1 MLNQAYNLLD
11 KEDKKKGF
19 VVVSIVAFQ
28 ALLEVTGAASIIPL
42 LILFLGSS
50 GQGESETIQSLSNQM
65 YDFGVPRD
73 VEFLPAFIGGLL
85 FLTILTFF
93 VRSYSSYRKN
103 LFVEQTRYSLSRRL
117 LQSYISQPYEYFLQ
131 QNASDLS
138 KNLLSEVDQV
148 IGKVIV
154 NLVNMV
160 AHLLV
165 GSAILILLLV
175 INPYVAMLTFLVS
188 GGLYICLYLSVSK
201 ALHGMGKER
210 LRRNKERFVI
220 AGEIFGGIKSI
231 KILGKENFST
241 QKFLLPSYRFSI
253 INAQKQ
259 FINEV
264 PAFLVEALG
273 ISALI
278 VFTYFSLTNGVA
290 GSTADIV
297 PLLGVYAYSFY
308 KLKPAIN
315 SIFVGIAGL
324 RYGEKTIEKLHHD
337 LSIHV
342 SNVRTDPVT
351 EKLPLHETVQF
362 VNVCYKYDSSERE
375 ALSGINLTFR
385 AGDNI
390 AIVGSTGSG
399 KSTLMNIL
407 LNLLEPTHGFVNLDG
422 ERLTAA
428 NASKWQNNIGYVS
441 QDIFMMDGSVAE
453 NIAFGVPKD
462 EIDLNAVKQA
472 AIAARIDNFIIHSMD
487 GGYDAVVGDRG
498 VRLSGGEKQRIGIAR
513 ALYTD
518 PDILIFDEATSALDN
533 ITEKQI
539 IEEIQSLSRSKKT
552 IIMIAHRLST
562 VEKCDTIIVLKEGR
576 IETSGSFQELIA
588 GKNTF
593 SAMLNT

>member
-11 KEDKKKGF
+11 KEGKKKGF
-19 VVVSIVAFQ
+19 AVVSIVAFQ

-73 VEFLPAFIGGLL
+73 VDFLTAFIGGLL

-93 VRSYSSYRKN
+93 VRSYSTYRKH

-117 LQSYISQPYEYFLQ
+117 LQSYISQPYQYFLQ

-148 IGKVIV
+148 IGKVV
-154 NLVNMV
+154 FNVVNMV
-160 AHLLV
+160 AHVMV
-165 GSAILILLLV
+165 GAAILILLLV
-175 INPYVAMLTFLVS
+175 INPYVAVLTFLVA
-188 GGLYICLYLSVSK
+188 GGLYICIYFSVSK
-201 ALHGMGKER
+201 ALHAMGEER
-210 LRRNKERFVI
+210 LRRNKERFVV

-253 INAQKQ
+253 INARNKV
-259 FINEV
+259 INEV
-264 PAFLVEALG
+264 PAFLVEALA
-273 ISALI
+273 ISAL
-278 VFTYFSLTNGVA
+278 VLFTYFSLTNGVA
-290 GSTADIV
+290 GSTADVV

-315 SIFVGIAGL
+315 SIFVGITGL
-324 RYGEKTIEKLHHD
+324 RYGQKTMEKLHRD
-337 LSIHV
+337 LAIHI
-342 SNVRTDPVT
+342 SSLGTDLVT
-351 EKLPLHETVQF
+351 EKLPLHKTVEF
-362 VNVCYKYDSSERE
+362 IDVCYQYESSERE
-375 ALSGINLTFR
+375 ALSGINLTIS

-399 KSTLMNIL
+399 KTTLVDIL
-407 LNLLEPTHGFVNLDG
+407 LNLLEPTHGLIKLDG
-422 ERLTAA
+422 EHLSAA
-428 NASKWQNNIGYVS
+428 NAGKWQNNIGYVS

-472 AIAARIDNFIIHSMD
+472 ARAARIDNFIMHNMD

-498 VRLSGGEKQRIGIAR
+498 IRLSGGERQRIGIAR